1 MSNYI
6 EHLNWRYA
14 TKQFDASKEV
24 SAEDLQI
31 LKDAV
36 QLSASSYG
44 LQPYKIIVVEDEA
57 VKEQLKEAGYNQSQF
72 TDSSAIFVFAHQTD
86 FGAELVDSYIKHAE
100 RIKELESG
108 ALENYANLMK
118 NSLINLPQ
126 EAKAGWS
133 ARQAYLALG
142 NLLSAAAAHRI
153 DACPME
159 GFKPEEYDK
168 ILGLDKQNL
177 KSVLVMPIGYRAK
190 DDMFASFKKVRR
202 PMEETIIE
210 IKK

>member
-14 TKQFDASKEV
+14 VKQFDASKKV
-24 SAEDLQI
+24 SDEDLQKLI
-31 LKDAV
+31 DAV

-44 LQPYKIIVVEDEA
+44 LQPYKILVVKDQA
-57 VKEQLKEAGYNQSQF
+57 VKEKLKAAGYNQSRF
-72 TDSSAIFVFAHQTD
+72 SDATALTLDPHQTD
-86 FGAELVDSYIKHAE
+86 FDAELVDSYINHAE

-118 NSLINLPQ
+118 NSLINLPK

-159 GFKPEEYDK
+159 GFDADAFDT
-168 ILGLDKQNL
+168 ILGLKDQNL
-177 KSVLVMPIGYRAK
+177 HAVVVAAVGYRSDA
-190 DDMFASFKKVRR
+190 DQTQHAKKVRR
-202 PMEETIIE
+202 PQEELFISL
-210 IKK
+210 

>member
-159 GFKPEEYDK
+159 GFDADAFDT
-168 ILGLDKQNL
+168 ILGLKDQNL
-177 KSVLVMPIGYRAK
+177 HAVVVAAVGYRSDA
-190 DDMFASFKKVRR
+190 DQTQHAKKVRR
-202 PMEETIIE
+202 PQEELFISL
-210 IKK
+210 

>member
-1 MSNYI
+1 MPNPNHCI
-6 EHLNWRYA
+6 ECDKPA
-14 TKQFDASKEV
+14 V
-24 SAEDLQI
+24 IIEDS
-31 LKDAV
+31 V
-36 QLSASSYG
+36 YYCSSC
-44 LQPYKIIVVEDEA
+44 
-57 VKEQLKEAGYNQSQF
+57 
-72 TDSSAIFVFAHQTD
+72 
-86 FGAELVDSYIKHAE
+86 
-100 RIKELESG
+100 
-108 ALENYANLMK
+108 ALE
-118 NSLINLPQ
+118 
-126 EAKAGWS
+126 E
-133 ARQAYLALG
+133 
-142 NLLSAAAAHRI
+142 I